1 MKKVLVIGAGN
12 VGAHIINHGITK
24 HIGAEFFLL
33 DLNEELEAA
42 QILDLK
48 DTLLFSHHAQ
58 VHGISFGDER
68 IKDMDIIIIT
78 AGASQAPGET
88 RCDLLQKNN
97 SILQSIATKLG
108 TLKPE
113 AIVMLVTNP
122 VDILTQSAFHIFD
135 LPPSQIFGTGTLLDS
150 ARLRW
155 RLSEAMGIN
164 VNHVHG
170 YVLGEH
176 GDSEF
181 VAWSTVHPDPKLSEQ
196 EKEAMGKAVKEAAY
210 SIIAGKGATY
220 FGIAAATTKLL
231 NAVINDTKELL
242 PISTPYAHIKNKE
255 LKNTPI
261 GVPAIIGA
269 TGIDR
274 VPELSLYPEE
284 EHQLENSAQKLKD
297 LFNTCPIKKA

>member
-1 MKKVLVIGAGN
+1 MQKVLVIGAGN

-58 VHGISFGDER
+58 ISGIQFGDER
-68 IKDMDIIIIT
+68 LQEMDVIIIT
-78 AGASQAPGET
+78 AGANQGPGET

-97 SILQSIATKLG
+97 SILQSIAAKLG
-108 TLKPE
+108 KLKSE

-122 VDILTQSAFHIFD
+122 VDILTKSAYQIFD
-135 LPPSQIFGTGTLLDS
+135 LPQSQIFGTGTLLDS

-155 RLSEAMGIN
+155 RLSEIMDIN

-181 VAWSTVHPDPKLSEQ
+181 VAWSSVRPETTLNEAEKL
-196 EKEAMGKAVKEAAY
+196 KAEEDVRQAAY
-210 SIIAGKGATY
+210 TIIAGKGATY
-220 FGIAAATTKLL
+220 FGIGAATIKLL
-231 NAVINDTKELL
+231 NAVINDTKEML
-242 PISTPYAHIKNKE
+242 PVSAPYPYLADRE
-255 LKNTPI
+255 LQNTPLGIPAVI
-261 GVPAIIGA
+261 GKN
-269 TGIDR
+269 GIER
-274 VPELSLYPEE
+274 VPERKLSDAE
-284 EHQLENSAQKLKD
+284 LEKLTLSAEKLNT
-297 LFNTCPIKKA
+297 LFTSCPIK

>member
-24 HIGAEFFLL
+24 HIGAEFYLL
-33 DLNEELEAA
+33 DLNQELEEA

-58 VHGISFGDER
+58 VHGVSFGDEC
-68 IKDMDIIIIT
+68 IQDMDVIIIT
-78 AGASQAPGET
+78 AGANQAPGET

-97 SILQSIATKLG
+97 QILQSIADQLG
-108 TLKPE
+108 KLKPE

-122 VDILTQSAFHIFD
+122 VDILTQSAYHIFD
-135 LPPSQIFGTGTLLDS
+135 VPNKQIFGTGTLLDS

-155 RLSEAMGIN
+155 RLSEKMNIN
-164 VNHVHG
+164 INHVHG

-181 VAWSTVHPDPKLSEQ
+181 VAWSTVRPESDMTKTDKVQMAEEVRQ
-196 EKEAMGKAVKEAAY
+196 AAY

-220 FGIAAATTKLL
+220 FGIGAATIKLL
-231 NAVINDTKELL
+231 NAVINDTKEVL
-242 PISTPYAHIKNKE
+242 PVSTPYPYIQNPDLAS
-255 LKNTPI
+255 TPI
-261 GVPAIIGA
+261 GIPAVIGA
-269 TGIDR
+269 NGIER
-274 VPELSLYPEE
+274 VPKLPLTND
-284 EHQLENSAQKLKD
+284 ENQKLADSAQKLKE
-297 LFNTCPIKKA
+297 LFNTCPIK

>member
-1 MKKVLVIGAGN
+1 MQKVLVIGAGN

-58 VHGISFGDER
+58 ISGIQFGDER
-68 IKDMDIIIIT
+68 LQEMDVIIIT
-78 AGASQAPGET
+78 AGANQGPGET

-97 SILQSIATKLG
+97 SILQSIAAKLG
-108 TLKPE
+108 KLKPE

-122 VDILTQSAFHIFD
+122 VDILTKSAYQIFD
-135 LPPSQIFGTGTLLDS
+135 LPQSQIFGTGTLLDS

-155 RLSEAMGIN
+155 RLSEIMDIN

-181 VAWSTVHPDPKLSEQ
+181 VAWSSVRPETKLN
-196 EKEAMGKAVKEAAY
+196 EAQKLKVEEDVRQAAY
-210 SIIAGKGATY
+210 TIIAGKGATY
-220 FGIAAATTKLL
+220 FGIGAATIKLL
-231 NAVINDTKELL
+231 NAVINDTKEML
-242 PISTPYAHIKNKE
+242 PVSAPYPYLADKA
-255 LKNTPI
+255 LQNTPLGIPAVI
-261 GVPAIIGA
+261 GKN
-269 TGIDR
+269 GIER
-274 VPELSLYPEE
+274 VPERKLNDDELEKLTLSAE
-284 EHQLENSAQKLKD
+284 KLNT
-297 LFNTCPIKKA
+297 LFGSCPIK